1 MGTLSAPDPAL
12 TVDAVVLPHIL
23 TSIIARHN
31 AGHLG
36 EQISGPI
43 SHEELKRI
51 ASGPLKSVKSQSK
64 ELHAQMLTSTNR
76 DRYQQ
81 LLHAMI
87 DPQTTAFIPEKHIGS
102 FARIVLKFLGFR
114 K

>member
-1 MGTLSAPDPAL
+1 
-12 TVDAVVLPHIL
+12 
-23 TSIIARHN
+23 
-31 AGHLG
+31 
-36 EQISGPI
+36 
-43 SHEELKRI
+43 
-51 ASGPLKSVKSQSK
+51 
-64 ELHAQMLTSTNR
+64 MLTSTNR